1 MINPNIRL
9 RVSQAKKS
17 LITNW
22 GEGVFIE
29 AETGQTVTQLLHRAT
44 VDRFELALDFRRRSR
59 QLFTPPANNYR
70 DAVSRLYYAMYHA
83 ARAVVFFANRGDDN
97 QDHQVLPASIPAD
110 FPNTAIWANRLKT
123 ARDNR
128 NRADYDPFPRG
139 GAFWRLLASNL
150 SNEVDDFIVVAR
162 QYLRGKG
169 CNGI

>member
-1 MINPNIRL
+1 MIDPNIRL

-29 AETGQTVTQLLHRAT
+29 AQTGQTVTQLLHRAT
-44 VDRFELALDFRRRSR
+44 VDRFELSLDFRRRSR
-59 QLFTPPANNYR
+59 QLLSPPANNYR

-83 ARAVVFFANRGDDN
+83 ARAVVFFTNGGDDN
-97 QDHQVLPASIPAD
+97 QDHQVLPGNIPGD

-128 NRADYDPFPRG
+128 NRADYDPFPKG
-139 GAFWRLLASNL
+139 PAFWRALASSL
-150 SNEVDDFIVVAR
+150 SNEVDEFIVVAR

-169 CNGI
+169 CTGI